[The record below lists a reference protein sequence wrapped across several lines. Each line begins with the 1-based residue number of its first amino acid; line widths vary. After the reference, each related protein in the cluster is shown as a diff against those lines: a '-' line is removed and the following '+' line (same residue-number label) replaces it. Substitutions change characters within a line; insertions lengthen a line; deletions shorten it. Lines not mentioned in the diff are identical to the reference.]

1 MPESGGAPPPSL
13 NSALAAFLIAAEG
26 IAALRSTP
34 LKDRFLP
41 SSAPSDSA
49 KRKDCSSLCCCAAR
63 AAAHFALAVLAR
75 SLAAVSTLLG
85 LAARESL
92 GAQPLVADAASD
104 LNGATDAA
112 RKLYGGGMLSDQI
125 GSDQTGDCRSGP
137 GIRSDRFR
145 SD

>member
-1 MPESGGAPPPSL
+1 MPESGGAPPPGPSL

-63 AAAHFALAVLAR
+63 AAAPSSPWHHTTPLALRRAYPVPRRHGAPDFDLQYCDNALQYAR
-75 SLAAVSTLLG
+75 SEHIIVISAMS
-85 LAARESL
+85 SI
-92 GAQPLVADAASD
+92 S
-104 LNGATDAA
+104 
-112 RKLYGGGMLSDQI
+112 
-125 GSDQTGDCRSGP
+125 
-137 GIRSDRFR
+137 
-145 SD
+145 